1 MSLEHSPARA
11 EGVAV
16 APSTNGATEIPG
28 GPDSPGFW
36 HELINEKKAGA
47 FLGVGHRYMQ
57 AMRQHG
63 DGPGF
68 VRLSARCVKYR
79 RIDLKTWAD
88 SRLRTSTADPGPN
101 GAG

>member
-1 MSLEHSPARA
+1 MSLKHSPARA
-11 EGVAV
+11 EGGAV
-16 APSTNGATEIPG
+16 APSIVGATEIPG

-63 DGPGF
+63 DGPVF
-68 VRLSARCVKYR
+68 VRLSARCRKYR
-79 RIDLKTWAD
+79 RIDLKIWAD
-88 SRLRTSTADPGPN
+88 ERLRISTSDPGPE
-101 GAG
+101 AAP